1 MFANIVRSKS
11 VRVAAVACLVGAVMV
26 VAGQSPSGAA
36 PTTKTLLSTCVGADG
51 PSKDLVKVLDS
62 SGQLT
67 RPLDVTID
75 APATLQPEQA
85 DVPFTFSIGVNLD
98 VATVNKAAGL
108 LPSVDI
114 KDPKFA
120 LKISGPTA
128 TTTASSTP
136 QATKT
141 LPLVAGQPA
150 SVAYGPFN
158 STLTEIGKGGIIKYE
173 VASTTFTIVA
183 AVAGTVNNVNV
194 SCTTPGKAFATSI
207 KIPGSPDITQPI
219 EVRAGASEQVTVDVL
234 GQFTKP
240 SEDENGVLREVDAS
254 TFKVLEGP
262 GTIVDGK
269 LQATAGAA
277 GSTTSITVEVCSG
290 SLPGVDEVKILDL
303 DQSADALKK
312 GVAFTLKFGDA
323 ESPVITFLPP
333 LFAFPKP
340 TNWANIANNYI
351 LAPHEMP
358 SASEIQAALEA
369 TPGIGPGNVEVTR
382 DNAND
387 PVGKDRYLIKFVG
400 ALGQQEITNQLKLG
414 EFYSMLPQS
423 VKDGLLEIAGS
434 LGGSEEGEEPI
445 PGGLSPDAYRQQ
457 LRTEI
462 ELAAG
467 TFNFPVV
474 GEKIGVLLAFE
485 LSQVTKDPAFV
496 PAATAAINNLFTS
509 TPATETVTPGE
520 APTGICSQAVIDVVV
535 LEATAVEVEGIQE
548 FANRGLGGSGSSSGA
563 ALAFTG

>member
-1 MFANIVRSKS
+1 
-11 VRVAAVACLVGAVMV
+11 
-26 VAGQSPSGAA
+26 
-36 PTTKTLLSTCVGADG
+36 
-51 PSKDLVKVLDS
+51 
-62 SGQLT
+62 
-67 RPLDVTID
+67 
-75 APATLQPEQA
+75 
-85 DVPFTFSIGVNLD
+85 VNLD
-98 VATVNKAAGL
+98 VATVNKAAPL

-120 LKISGPTA
+120 LKISGPTGTTSA
-128 TTTASSTP
+128 TSTP
-136 QATKT
+136 QPTKT

-150 SVAYGPFN
+150 SVAYGPFS

-173 VASTTFTIVA
+173 VAATTFTIVA

-219 EVRAGASEQVTVDVL
+219 EVKAGAAEQVTVDVL

-240 SEDENGVLREVDAS
+240 SKDEDGVLREIDAS
-254 TFKVLEGP
+254 TFKVLDGP

-269 LQATAGAA
+269 LQVTAGAA
-277 GSTTSITVEVCSG
+277 GSTTTITCEVCSG
-290 SLPGVDEVKILDL
+290 SLPGVDDTKVLDL
-303 DQSADALKK
+303 DQSTDILKK

-358 SASEIQAALEA
+358 SAAEIQAALEA
-369 TPGIGPGNVEVTR
+369 TPGIGPGNVVVTR
-382 DNAND
+382 DKAND

-400 ALGQQEITNQLKLG
+400 ALGQQEISKQLKLG

-423 VKDGLLEIAGS
+423 VKDGLLELAGS
-434 LGGSEEGEEPI
+434 LGGDEGGEEPI
-445 PGGLSPDAYRQQ
+445 PGGLTPDAYRQQ

-467 TFNFPVV
+467 TFNFAVV

-485 LSQVTKDPAFV
+485 LSEATKDPAFV

-535 LEATAVEVEGIQE
+535 EGTDTAVAGEQIT
-548 FANRGLGGSGSSSGA
+548 ASPSGLGPNSRSGA

>member
-51 PSKDLVKVLDS
+51 PSKELVKVLDS

-67 RPLDVTID
+67 LPLDVTID

-98 VATVNKAAGL
+98 VATVNKAAPL

-120 LKISGPTA
+120 LKISGPTGTTSA
-128 TTTASSTP
+128 TSTP
-136 QATKT
+136 QPTKT

-150 SVAYGPFN
+150 SVAYGPFS

-173 VASTTFTIVA
+173 VAATTFTIVA

-219 EVRAGASEQVTVDVL
+219 EVKAGAAEQVTVDVL

-240 SEDENGVLREVDAS
+240 SKDEDGVLREIDAS
-254 TFKVLEGP
+254 TFKVLDGP

-269 LQATAGAA
+269 LQVTAGAA
-277 GSTTSITVEVCSG
+277 GSTTTITCEVCSG
-290 SLPGVDEVKILDL
+290 SLPGVDDTKVLDL
-303 DQSADALKK
+303 DQSTDILKK

-358 SASEIQAALEA
+358 SAAEIQAALEA
-369 TPGIGPGNVEVTR
+369 TPGIGPGNVVVTR
-382 DNAND
+382 DKAND

-400 ALGQQEITNQLKLG
+400 ALGQQEISKQLKLG

-423 VKDGLLEIAGS
+423 VKDGLLDLAGS
-434 LGGSEEGEEPI
+434 LGDDEGGEEPI
-445 PGGLSPDAYRQQ
+445 PGGLTPDAYRQQ

-467 TFNFPVV
+467 TFNFAVV

-485 LSQVTKDPAFV
+485 LSEATKDPAFV

-535 LEATAVEVEGIQE
+535 EGTDTAVAGEQIT
-548 FANRGLGGSGSSSGA
+548 ASPSGLGPNSKSGA